1 MYRKILGFI
10 LSLIIFSSAAVL
22 LREFL
27 VGKGMLD
34 AAQLEKL
41 AQCVQGREV
50 TLEEAVAAFCR
61 RLVYDGPY

>member
-10 LSLIIFSSAAVL
+10 ISLIIFSSAAV